1 MRLIY
6 SAEALDD
13 LVRLRDFIAVHN
25 PQAATRIATQLL
37 QRIEHLKNFPLLGIN
52 VAQAPIA
59 GSIKDF
65 VFGNYVVRYAVQA
78 DSLCILRIWHH
89 LENKE

>member
-6 SAEALDD
+6 SADALDD

-25 PQAATRIATQLL
+25 PQAAMRIAQQLL

-52 VAQAPIA
+52 VPQAPIA
-59 GSIKDF
+59 GSVKDL
-65 VFGNYVVRYAVQA
+65 VFGNYLVRYAVQA

-89 LENKE
+89 LENKD

>member
-6 SAEALDD
+6 SADALDD

-25 PQAATRIATQLL
+25 PQAAMRIAQQLL

-65 VFGNYVVRYAVQA
+65 VFGSYVVRYGVQA

>member
-1 MRLIY
+1 MKLIY
-6 SAEALDD
+6 SAEALED

-25 PQAATRIATQLL
+25 PQAAGRIAQQLL
-37 QRIEHLKNFPLLGIN
+37 QRIEHLRNFPLIGNN
-52 VAQAPIA
+52 VAQAPVA

-65 VFGNYVVRYAVQA
+65 VFGNYIVRYAVQA

-89 LENKE
+89 LENKG